1 MADEAGAAASQRD
14 ASTPARSQERRL
26 TQPLPPLQ
34 IRVRPW
40 WFPVHELRHPL
51 VFYLEA
57 WQADLIF
64 GLDRDVIPEMEWMSQ
79 TLLSVDMVDDGNL
92 VEVKVFGRPR
102 VQNRVKTMILG
113 LAWFYQNRRARA
125 EKMKQLEENLKS
137 NASGSYPAKDAL
149 LKARELSPL

>member
-1 MADEAGAAASQRD
+1 MADDAGAAASQRD
-14 ASTPARSQERRL
+14 TLTLARSQERRL
-26 TQPLPPLQ
+26 PQPLPPLQ

-51 VFYLEA
+51 VFYLEV

-64 GLDRDVIPEMEWMSQ
+64 GPHRDVIPEMEWMSQ
-79 TLLSVDMVDDGNL
+79 SLLSVDMVDNDNL

-113 LAWFYQNRRARA
+113 LAWFYQERRARA

-137 NASGSYPAKDAL
+137 SASGSYPAKDAL
-149 LKARELSPL
+149 L